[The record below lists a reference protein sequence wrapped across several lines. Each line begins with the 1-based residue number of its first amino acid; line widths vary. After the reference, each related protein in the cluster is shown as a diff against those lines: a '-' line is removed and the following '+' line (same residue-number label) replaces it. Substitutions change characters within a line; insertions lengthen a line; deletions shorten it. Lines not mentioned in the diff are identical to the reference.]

1 MMTASEIRGKLFEL
15 SDSGYAELQ
24 TSIVPTVDSKS
35 IIGVRIPDIRKLAKT
50 LDRSEADAFI
60 KDLPHSFYDENVLHS
75 VILSGIGDF
84 WSALYET
91 ERFLPFIDN
100 WAVCDTLFPKSFC
113 KNPDELLTHIYSWLR
128 SEHTYTV
135 RFGIGMLM
143 RLFLDERFEPRFL
156 DDVAAI
162 RSEEY
167 YVRMMQA
174 WYMATALCK
183 NWDAAVSV
191 LKEQKMESWTHNKS
205 IQKARES
212 FRITPEQKKY
222 LYTLKV
228 KI

>member
-15 SDSGYAELQ
+15 SDPGYAELQ

-84 WSALYET
+84 GTALYET
-91 ERFLPFIDN
+91 ERFLTFIDN

-143 RLFLDERFEPRFL
+143 RLFLDERFESRFL

-191 LKEQKMESWTHNKS
+191 LKEQKMEPWTHNKS

-212 FRITPEQKKY
+212 LRITPEQKKY